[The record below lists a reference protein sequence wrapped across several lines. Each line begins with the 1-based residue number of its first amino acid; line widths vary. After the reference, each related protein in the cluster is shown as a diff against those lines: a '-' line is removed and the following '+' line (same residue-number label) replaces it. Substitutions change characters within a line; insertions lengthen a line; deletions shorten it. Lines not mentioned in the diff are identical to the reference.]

1 MSRLWLLSGPHD
13 APGWKSLR
21 ADHEAETVNIV
32 HLDPPVWALLEADEA
47 PAGYVGL
54 VASDPSNGLYLD
66 PNGSPLYVVDCHTVR
81 RAADVVEA
89 LGDEARSLMER
100 LGNAEAVLDR
110 LGRVY

>member
-21 ADHEAETVNIV
+21 ADHEAENVSIV
-32 HLDPPVWALLEADEA
+32 HLDPPVWALLEADEV
-47 PAGYVGL
+47 PSGYEGL
-54 VASDPSNGLYLD
+54 AASDPRDGLYLD
-66 PNGSPLYVVDCHTVR
+66 PNGSPLYVVGCHTVR
-81 RAADVVEA
+81 RAADVVQA

-100 LGNAEAVLDR
+100 LKDADAVLDR